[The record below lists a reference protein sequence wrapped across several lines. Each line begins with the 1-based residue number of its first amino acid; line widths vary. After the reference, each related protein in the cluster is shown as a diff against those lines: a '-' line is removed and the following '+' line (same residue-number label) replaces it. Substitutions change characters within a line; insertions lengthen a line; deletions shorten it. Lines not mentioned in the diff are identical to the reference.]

1 LKRVLILFYSVHG
14 STKKLA
20 DVIAQ
25 GVESEGVEAVLR
37 TVPRVSATHEA
48 TSEAVPSEGAP
59 FVTLDDINECDG
71 LVLGSPTRFGNMA
84 APLKYF
90 LDSTTET
97 WVKGTL
103 VGKPASVFT
112 SSTSQHGG
120 QESTLL
126 SMMVPLLHHGMII
139 CGIPYSEPALHETRS
154 GGSPYGAT
162 HVSSS
167 NTNLTDEEKRIAYV
181 QGQRMA
187 KLAKK
192 QLQEV

>member
-1 LKRVLILFYSVHG
+1 MKRVLILFYSVHG